1 MQLYSF
7 KDSWDTAG
15 IIIKYYFARNERREP
30 MQFATALACFIGA
43 AAYFLKQLPSG
54 IDWSK
59 EEEKGSMRMLQ
70 KTVFTT
76 TKRFLCY
83 ATDKKSE

>member
-7 KDSWDTAG
+7 KGPWDTSG
-15 IIIKYYFARNERREP
+15 RIIKYYFARNELREP
-30 MQFATALACFIGA
+30 MQFATDLACFIGV

-59 EEEKGSMRMLQ
+59 EEEKGSIRMLQ

-76 TKRFLCY
+76 TKRL
-83 ATDKKSE
+83 